1 MQKMRSIGIN
11 GGELKHF
18 LGNFNLRFCVTF
30 HLSLIHPMLT
40 SVKGVGG
47 GPGRNFFFLLILIA
61 NLVYF
66 HPLFTEFENHDPK
79 VLNFAD
85 LSGWVGPQVVNFCH
99 LEKFNVQRVKKRVRN
114 CT

>member
-1 MQKMRSIGIN
+1 MVLCIKGT
-11 GGELKHF
+11 GGVRVEL
-18 LGNFNLRFCVTF
+18 
-30 HLSLIHPMLT
+30 
-40 SVKGVGG
+40 
-47 GPGRNFFFLLILIA
+47 FFLMILIA

-66 HPLFTEFENHDPK
+66 HPLFTEFENLDPK

-99 LEKFNVQRVKKRVRN
+99 LEKFNVQIVKKRVRK

>member
-1 MQKMRSIGIN
+1 MTFYAQGKPVLRGQ
-11 GGELKHF
+11 GGSGSK
-18 LGNFNLRFCVTF
+18 
-30 HLSLIHPMLT
+30 I
-40 SVKGVGG
+40 
-47 GPGRNFFFLLILIA
+47 FFLMILIA

-66 HPLFTEFENHDPK
+66 HPLFTEFENLDPK

-99 LEKFNVQRVKKRVRN
+99 LENFDVQKVKKSVRK